1 MLSQPPKARSNPPPR
16 TPKEEFVY
24 QLAMA
29 KWMHELGYY
38 ALAESHLIAVREAQ
52 DGIVRF

>member
-1 MLSQPPKARSNPPPR
+1 MLSQQPKARSNPPPR